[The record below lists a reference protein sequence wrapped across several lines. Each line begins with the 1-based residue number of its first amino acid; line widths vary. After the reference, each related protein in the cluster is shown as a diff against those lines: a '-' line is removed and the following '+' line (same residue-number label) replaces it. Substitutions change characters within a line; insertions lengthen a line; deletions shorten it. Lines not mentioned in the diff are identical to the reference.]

1 MLTRYF
7 LRLSYHGAEYSGWQ
21 FQPNAPTVQETLEK
35 TLSAILHEKITVVG
49 CGRTD
54 AGVHA
59 SEYFAHIDATRN
71 DLHSDPQ
78 FIFRL
83 NKSLPASIAIHAI
96 HSMPEN
102 AHARFSAVSRSYTYV
117 ITRKKNAIHNGL
129 SWEVHEPLN
138 VVRMN
143 EAAKIILLHD
153 DFISFSKTGGT
164 MKTSLCRISES
175 QWKEE
180 GEKLIYTITSNRFLR
195 NMVRMIVGTLVEVGK
210 GNMSPQRV
218 KELLDAKKQPS
229 TLYIAPANGL
239 FLSEIRYKPELEVFW
254 NNNRSIVEV

>member
-1 MLTRYF
+1 MLHRYF
-7 LRLSYHGAEYSGWQ
+7 LKLSYHGAEFSGWQ
-21 FQPNAPTVQETLEK
+21 FQPNAPSVQESLEK

-71 DLHSDPQ
+71 DLHSDEQ

-83 NKSLPASIAIHAI
+83 NKSLPNSIAIHAI

-102 AHARFSAVSRSYTYV
+102 AHARFSAMSRSYTYV

-129 SWEVHEPLN
+129 AWEVHEPLN
-138 VVRMN
+138 IALMN
-143 EAAKIILLHD
+143 EAAQIILQHD

-164 MKTSLCRISES
+164 MKTSICRISES

-180 GEKLIYTITSNRFLR
+180 DEKLIYTITSNRFLR

-210 GNMSPQRV
+210 GKMQPQHV
-218 KELLDAKKQPS
+218 KELLDAKKQAAV
-229 TLYIAPANGL
+229 LYIAPANGL
-239 FLSEIRYKPELEVFW
+239 FLSNVSYPADLSL
-254 NNNRSIVEV
+254 NRA

>member
-1 MLTRYF
+1 MVHRYF
-7 LRLSYHGAEYSGWQ
+7 LKLSYHGAEFSGWQ
-21 FQPNAPTVQETLEK
+21 FQPNAPSVQESLEK

-59 SEYFAHIDATRN
+59 SEYFAHIDATRD
-71 DLHSDPQ
+71 DLHSDEQ

-83 NKSLPASIAIHAI
+83 NKSLPNSIAVHAIHA
-96 HSMPEN
+96 MPEN
-102 AHARFSAVSRSYTYV
+102 AHARFSALSRSYTYV

-129 SWEVHEPLN
+129 AWEVHEPLN
-138 VVRMN
+138 LVLMN
-143 EAAKIILLHD
+143 DAAQIILKHD

-164 MKTSLCRISES
+164 MKTSICRISES
-175 QWKEE
+175 QWKED

-195 NMVRMIVGTLVEVGK
+195 NMVRMVVGTLVEVGA
-210 GNMSPQRV
+210 GRMTPQRV

-229 TLYIAPANGL
+229 ILHIAPANGL
-239 FLSEIRYKPELEVFW
+239 FLSNVSYSPDFGL
-254 NNNRSIVEV
+254 NSA